1 MKITNTLLTLVVI
14 LLGVISWLLIPP
26 PPEPVTYE
34 YKCVALPQY
43 SPDIKKQDE
52 INLMLSHEWDKKW
65 EYVGTLSEDDSC
77 VYVLVKYPHK

>member
-14 LLGVISWLLIPP
+14 LLGVISWLLIPQK
-26 PPEPVTYE
+26 PVTYE

-43 SPDIKKQDE
+43 WADFKKNDE
-52 INLMLSHEWDKKW
+52 LNLMLFAKWEKKW

-77 VYVLVKYPHK
+77 VYVLVKYPNK